1 MYKLL
6 ITSAI
11 VSALL
16 GCEKPA
22 DLRKNDDTLAIGKR
36 PYTGKQL
43 KIDGYYYSIY
53 RGAINVVYVFF
64 QNGVIQ
70 TFGVSDYGMD
80 FSKVERD
87 FTDPQVMAT
96 MQNNKYWW
104 GDFAIDTNS
113 IKIEHWQP
121 SNGAFPV
128 YTNEGTILNDTT
140 FTLTTL
146 YRLVN
151 GQQKYVTAIN
161 EIYYFKKYS
170 PKPDSTN
177 NFVRY

>member
-43 KIDGYYYSIY
+43 KIDGYYYTIY
-53 RGAINVVYVFF
+53 KGEINQIYVLF

-70 TFGVSDYGMD
+70 TFGVNKYGMD
-80 FSKVERD
+80 FSKVEST
-87 FTDPQVMAT
+87 FTNPEHISST
-96 MQNNKYWW
+96 KNSKYCW

-113 IKIEHWQP
+113 IKIEQWQP
-121 SNGAFPV
+121 SEGAFPV

>member
-1 MYKLL
+1 MHKLL

-11 VSALL
+11 ISILL
-16 GCEKPA
+16 ACEKPA
-22 DLRKNDDTLAIGKR
+22 DLRKKDDTLAIGKR

-43 KIDGYYYSIY
+43 RIDGYYYAIY
-53 RGAINVVYVFF
+53 QGEINMIYVLF

-70 TFGVSDYGMD
+70 TFSVNDYGMD
-80 FSKVERD
+80 FSKVEKA
-87 FTDPQVMAT
+87 FTNPDHVSST
-96 MQNNKYWW
+96 KNSKYCW
-104 GDFAIDTNS
+104 GDYAIDTNS
-113 IKIEHWQP
+113 IKIEQWQP

-128 YTNEGTILNDTT
+128 YTNEGKILNDTT

-151 GQQKYVTAIN
+151 GQKKYVTAIN
-161 EIYYFKKYS
+161 EIYYFKQYS

-177 NFVRY
+177 DFVQY